1 MSAVLAQRPS
11 HLAAHLATQRGERDP
26 WPAALAIAL
35 TLEVALLAGLLS
47 WSAHQAAPVPPAP
60 VDIVL
65 QPSPAPTV
73 QAPSVPKPTPPKSV
87 ELPRPRPP
95 DHPAPRPV
103 RTPATPSPPP
113 PAPAPTPTAVAAPPP
128 APDTRPALPVAAA
141 TPAPTPPPTES
152 DTGARRA
159 AFEAQ
164 LRAAVQAS
172 VHYPAAAKLMHLHGK
187 TLVAFD
193 YEDRRVSQVRVAQSS
208 GSAELDRAALAA
220 VQGAEFPPPPGEL
233 AGRTLHFDVWVRFFL
248 QDEAD

>member
-11 HLAAHLATQRGERDP
+11 PLAIQLATPRTERDP

-35 TLEVALLAGLLS
+35 TLEVALLAGLVW
-47 WSAHQAAPVPPAP
+47 WSAHHAAPVSPAP

-65 QPSPAPTV
+65 APSPAPTV
-73 QAPSVPKPTPPKSV
+73 QEPPAPKPPPPKV
-87 ELPRPRPP
+87 AEPPRPRQPV
-95 DHPAPRPV
+95 HATPRPV
-103 RTPATPSPPP
+103 PTPAPPP
-113 PAPAPTPTAVAAPPP
+113 PPAPTPTAVAAPPP
-128 APDTRPALPVAAA
+128 APDTRPAMPVAAV
-141 TPAPTPPPTES
+141 TPAPPPPAPAAT

-164 LRAAVQAS
+164 LRAAVQAA
-172 VHYPAAAKLMHLHGK
+172 VHYPAAAKLMRLHGK

-193 YEDRRVSQVRVAQSS
+193 YQDRRVGQVRVAQSS
-208 GSAELDRAALAA
+208 DSGELDRAALAA
-220 VQGAEFPPPPGEL
+220 VQGAEFPPPPAEL